1 MTDNVTELNY
11 NMIDL
16 KINNKER
23 WKEFVLREARYQLPE
38 QCKGGLC
45 IDAGTNIG
53 DFPINFGSR
62 FDKYICY
69 DVFDENIEE
78 ANNNTKDLGLDIQI
92 HKRAVWNTSNEFI
105 DVMAYEP
112 WDTKDVDHF
121 GNSGNVGCVE
131 FTGEQGEGWSKENSI
146 GLVSTISLESIIETY
161 GEVNL
166 LKVDVEG
173 SEYNFLQNKDLSK
186 VNWIAIELHG
196 EPKKQSVLIDW
207 IDSTHDRVKQYDNI
221 KIWKRK

>member
-1 MTDNVTELNY
+1 
-11 NMIDL
+11 MIDL
-16 KINNKER
+16 KINNKES
-23 WKEFVLREARYQLPE
+23 WKEFILREGRYELPIGCE
-38 QCKGGLC
+38 GGLC

-53 DFPINFGSR
+53 DFPMNFTTR

-78 ANNNTKDLGLDIQI
+78 ATNNTKDLGLDIQI

-105 DVMAYEP
+105 DVMAYTP
-112 WDTKDVDHF
+112 WDTLDVDHF

-131 FTGEQGEGWSKENSI
+131 FEGERGEGWKKENSI

-161 GEVNL
+161 GEINL

-186 VNWIAIELHG
+186 VNWIAMELHG
-196 EPKKQSVLIDW
+196 EEDKKLELINW
-207 IDSTHDRVKQYDNI
+207 IDSTHDRVKEYDSI

>member
-1 MTDNVTELNY
+1 M
-11 NMIDL
+11 

-23 WKEFVLREARYQLPE
+23 WKEFILREARYELPAE
-38 QCKGGLC
+38 CKGGLC

-53 DFPINFGSR
+53 DFPMNFGNR

-78 ANNNTKDLGLDIQI
+78 AGNNTKDLGLDIQI
-92 HKRAVWNTSNEFI
+92 HKRAVWDTSNQFI
-105 DVMAYEP
+105 DVMAYVP
-112 WDTKDVDHF
+112 WDTLDTNHF

-131 FTGEQGEGWSKENSI
+131 FEGERGEGWKKENSI
-146 GLVSTISLESIIETY
+146 GLVSTISLDTIVETY
-161 GEVNL
+161 GDINL

-173 SEYNFLQNKDLSK
+173 SEYLFLQNKDLSRVHWIAMELHSEEDK
-186 VNWIAIELHG
+186 KLALINWINNTHTIVKEY
-196 EPKKQSVLIDW
+196 
-207 IDSTHDRVKQYDNI
+207 DSI